1 MSIFWF
7 HLYRCYAPD
16 FVSNS
21 FNDKL
26 SSSQKHTIEA
36 NYVDADYA
44 AADGDGDG
52 DDYDYVDNLII

>member
-1 MSIFWF
+1 MHRISLVI
-7 HLYRCYAPD
+7 
-16 FVSNS
+16 
-21 FNDKL
+21 L
-26 SSSQKHTIEA
+26 SMISYHHHKKHTIEA